1 MKDNNKNNNN
11 SEGVPEEKLIKRLDR
26 EIDNSGDKDRIR
38 ERDDIRNEGI
48 SLLIRSQGIL
58 AMAVVLFEEAT
69 RLIGKKDSN
78 QMEYDELE
86 RWYKDMEN
94 VNNKLESVNKMGK
107 EIEKKCKELR
117 IRVNKFYGVEVMKET
132 DYSDYSNSIDNIW
145 KHFSNTDINNI
156 SDGLPEGNEENDD
169 NKWGGGFKEGDA
181 DWWKN

>member
-26 EIDNSGDKDRIR
+26 EIDKSGDKDRIR

-94 VNNKLESVNKMGK
+94 INIKLESVNKMGK
-107 EIEKKCKELR
+107 EVEKKCKELR
-117 IRVNKFYGVEVMKET
+117 IRVNKFYGVEVMKDI
-132 DYSDYSNSIDNIW
+132 DYNKDNNNDGIW
-145 KHFSNTDINNI
+145 NYFINTDINNI
-156 SDGLPEGNEENDD
+156 SDGLPEESDD
-169 NKWGGGFKEGDA
+169 NKWSGGFKEGDA